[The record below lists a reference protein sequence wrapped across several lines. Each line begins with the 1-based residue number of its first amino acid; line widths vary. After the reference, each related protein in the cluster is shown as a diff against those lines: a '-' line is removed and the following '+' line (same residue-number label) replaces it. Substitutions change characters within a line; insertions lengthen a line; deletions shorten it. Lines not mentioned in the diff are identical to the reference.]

1 MIYCVVHDYSN
12 MQIIEGG
19 IGESIPEF
27 LEDFSTIIFGYI
39 LAMFVNWKLSIV
51 MSLLV
56 VMTLTEMAVVA
67 KVSFN

>member
-1 MIYCVVHDYSN
+1 

>member
-1 MIYCVVHDYSN
+1 
-12 MQIIEGG
+12 MQIIESG

-27 LEDFSTIIFGYI
+27 LEDFSTIILGYI
-39 LAMFVNWKLSIV
+39 LAMFVSWKLSIV

-67 KVSFN
+67 KVSSN